1 MFPWFFVKIFVVTQ
15 GAKANLC
22 NRLFKY
28 IVYLVTERATI
39 YFASI
44 DEHATMSFLF
54 LIQLTTPFA
63 NRNVKPIV
71 DLLVSMLPPQFKSK
85 KLIKIILSLGT
96 LEYYNHK
103 P

>member
-22 NRLFKY
+22 NSLFKY

>member
-15 GAKANLC
+15 GVKANSC
-22 NRLFKY
+22 SSLFKY

-44 DEHATMSFLF
+44 DAHATMSFLF

-63 NRNVKPIV
+63 NRNVKPIMG
-71 DLLVSMLPPQFKSK
+71 LLVSMLPPQFKSK
-85 KLIKIILSLGT
+85 NLSKSLC
-96 LEYYNHK
+96 H
-103 P
+103 